1 MTIFD
6 LNNPNLYIVIVLAL
20 INTIFM
26 CFVAH
31 KFMHIIQICGYD
43 IKQFM
48 VWVKDTKAK
57 WISRIAFLSLLSF
70 IAMFVCN
77 VIFRDYGYYK
87 LITYIGLIFYFW
99 FMLVFI
105 INMKNVPEKKK
116 FVITKRTT
124 RIYILLFLIMAM
136 LSFGL
141 LVFSFNLNT
150 IFKFSMIAI
159 TPILIPVILPFC
171 VIVLKPLE
179 KLISKFYLS
188 KAVKKLYKAEPII
201 KIGITGSYGKTSTK
215 TFLKKILE
223 KKYEVVSTPESY
235 NTKMGISKTINKYIK
250 RNTQIFICEMGADHI
265 GDIKDI
271 CDFVKPN
278 IGVITALGNQHLK
291 TFGSFENI
299 VNTKYELIESLPH
312 TGIAFF
318 NTNDENVKSMYE
330 KSDFL
335 NKVSSNFDGDIK
347 LKNVHIN
354 RAGIKFDI
362 VYDDKSYS
370 FKTQILGEQ
379 NLQNIL
385 LCINIALYLKV
396 DIDDIKDAIANLS
409 PVNHRL
415 ELKQNENGVIILD
428 DSFNSNEAGTLY
440 ALKTLALFKKNRK
453 IIATPGLVELGD
465 KEEQAN
471 YEFGKNI
478 AEYADICIIINKYNN
493 ESIKKGLLDNNFNK
507 DNIYEVESLFVATEL
522 FKKILQPNDVVLL
535 ENDLPDNYR

>member
-1 MTIFD
+1 MTLFD
-6 LNNPNLYIVIVLAL
+6 INNPNLYIVIVLAL

-31 KFMHIIQICGYD
+31 KFMHIIQICGYN
-43 IKQFM
+43 IKQYM
-48 VWVKDTKAK
+48 AWVKDTKAK
-57 WISRIAFLSLLSF
+57 WISRVAFLSLLSF

-105 INMKNVPEKKK
+105 VNMKNVPEKKK
-116 FVITKRTT
+116 FVITRRVL
-124 RIYILLFLIMAM
+124 RIYSLFFIIMAG

-141 LVFSFNLNT
+141 LVFSFDLNT
-150 IFKFSMIAI
+150 IFKFSLIAI
-159 TPILIPVILPFC
+159 TPILIPILLPVC
-171 VIVLKPLE
+171 VLALLPLE
-179 KLISKFYLS
+179 KLIGKMYL
-188 KAVKKLYKAEPII
+188 KLATKQLEKAEPII
-201 KIGITGSYGKTSTK
+201 KIGITGSFGKTSTK
-215 TFLKKILE
+215 SFLKKILE
-223 KKYEVVSTPESY
+223 KKYEVVCTPESY

-250 RNTQIFICEMGADHI
+250 KNTQIFICEMGADHV

-278 IGVITALGNQHLK
+278 IGVITALGNQHLL
-291 TFGSFENI
+291 TFGNFENI
-299 VNTKYELIESLPH
+299 VKTKYELIESLPH
-312 TGIAFF
+312 TGVAFF
-318 NTNDENVKSMYE
+318 NTNNENVKQMYE

-335 NKVSSNFDGDIK
+335 NKYESNFDGDIK
-347 LKNVHIN
+347 VKNVHIN
-354 RAGIKFDI
+354 RAGIKFDL
-362 VYDDKSYS
+362 VYDDKIYN

-385 LCINIALYLKV
+385 LCINIAIYLKV
-396 DIDDIKDAIANLS
+396 DIDDIKDAVANLT

-415 ELKQNENGVIILD
+415 ELKQNENGVTILD

-453 IIATPGLVELGD
+453 IVATPGLVELGD

-478 AEYADICIIINKYNN
+478 AEYADICIIINKYNK

-507 DNIYEVESLFVATEL
+507 DNIYEVESLFLATEL
-522 FKKILQPNDVVLL
+522 FKTLLQPNDVVLL